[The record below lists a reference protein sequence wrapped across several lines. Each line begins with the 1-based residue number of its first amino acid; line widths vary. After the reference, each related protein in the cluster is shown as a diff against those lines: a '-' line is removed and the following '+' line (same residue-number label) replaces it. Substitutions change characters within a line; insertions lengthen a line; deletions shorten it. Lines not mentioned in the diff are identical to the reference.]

1 MRIRHLPPHVAGL
14 MAILIVAGAHGTA
27 AGPAGD
33 RYHVLSGRTEIASLL
48 FGATPAQIA
57 LLEKLNRADE
67 AHLRGLFP
75 LVVPLSWDADDT
87 SHTVLP
93 SRYSSASAAS
103 KFLVVYLPGQM
114 FGAYE
119 FGALVRW
126 GPISSGRRSAA
137 TPSGSFTLNWRST
150 GRYSTVNPTWFMRW
164 YFNFGSREG
173 LALHAYTLP
182 GYPASHG
189 CIRLLERDAQWLYE
203 WGDTWLV
210 DARAGLVAPG
220 TSLFVVGAYDFAG
233 PPPWRSVA
241 WLSQEVQLASPKAL
255 TAP

>member
-1 MRIRHLPPHVAGL
+1 MRIRHLLPHAACLVAVL
-14 MAILIVAGAHGTA
+14 VIAGAHGTA
-27 AGPAGD
+27 AGPAPD
-33 RYHVLSGRTEIASLL
+33 RYQVLRDRTEIVSLL
-48 FGATPAQIA
+48 LTATPAQIA

-67 AHLRGLFP
+67 AHLQRVFA
-75 LVVPLSWDADDT
+75 LVVPRTWDADDT

-93 SRYSSASAAS
+93 SRYAPANAAA

-119 FGALVRW
+119 FGTLVRW
-126 GPISSGRRSAA
+126 GPISSGRRGSA
-137 TPSGSFTLNWRST
+137 TPAGSFTLNWRST
-150 GRYSTVNPTWFMRW
+150 GRYSTVNPAWFMEW
-164 YFNFGSREG
+164 YFNFDSRDG

-203 WGDTWLV
+203 WGDTWLL
-210 DARAGLVAPG
+210 DPRAGLLAPG
-220 TSLFVVGAYDFAG
+220 TSVFVVGAYDFAA
-233 PPPWRSVA
+233 PPPWRSPA
-241 WLSQEVQLASPKAL
+241 WLSQEVQLPSPKSL